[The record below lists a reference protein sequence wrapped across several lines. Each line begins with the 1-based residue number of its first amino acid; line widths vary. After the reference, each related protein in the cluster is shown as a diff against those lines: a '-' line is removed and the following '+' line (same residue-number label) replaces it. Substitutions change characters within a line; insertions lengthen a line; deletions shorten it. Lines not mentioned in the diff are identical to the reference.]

1 MKVHSI
7 WYPCQQNIQG
17 WFTDY
22 FCEGTLLQMNTLLNQ
37 IILRFNLFSFAIV
50 FSLSKYS
57 FGNRCISWSRLC
69 TILVIFKTTYLTY
82 NTIKDRLENYS
93 SDISI
98 YRKGFE
104 YVFNRF
110 LSKFVDRWAHE
121 TMHTYIG
128 NKHFFTKSFRHQT
141 YQNSKISW
149 QKLPISDFQSDF
161 SMSKIIRIFLIFFFI
176 EEYQFRG
183 TYIVIGINWK
193 LQFLKP
199 FISKIKHIF
208 CQLILEFW

>member
-149 QKLPISDFQSDF
+149 QETPISDFQSDF
-161 SMSKIIRIFLIFFFI
+161 SMSKIIRILVIFFSLKN
-176 EEYQFRG
+176 
-183 TYIVIGINWK
+183 IN
-193 LQFLKP
+193 LGA
-199 FISKIKHIF
+199 HILLLAF
-208 CQLILEFW
+208 YENFYF